1 MKKTMSRLLAVAL
14 VLAMVCAMIPAAMAA
29 VASVTIG
36 APTKP
41 TMTVGEKQTL
51 TATVT
56 LDAGDTTTATTVTWS
71 VSGSDSSV
79 TSTDV
84 ISVNAST
91 GEVTALKAGTAYV
104 IATSTADNTKSASV
118 SLTVQNAPEKCCAVA
133 GCTCTD
139 QSASAATCDCAACTA
154 VTGINLTAP
163 ALNDLN
169 TKIAAKKTAK
179 LNATNFAVTATV
191 ACTKATAPTVAL
203 KNVTIVSN
211 DETKA
216 TVTKGGTAEAPEWT
230 VTAVAAGSTTL
241 TVTYSSKT
249 QTIPVVV
256 SDTLNYTTLS
266 FTKNPVSSAT
276 YVQNAPATALTV
288 ATTGGYEGVATTYQ
302 WYASTD
308 KTLNSDGSLKNGTPK
323 ATGTSCTPDTTTPG
337 TTYYQCV
344 ASSTDGSVPKYAYS
358 TLAAVTVTPQT
369 YKLTLTVSP
378 STIKIDGSA
387 TLTAT
392 VKTTAGASYAGT
404 ETVTFSKTSGTS
416 YVTLGA
422 TSKALSGGTAVTT
435 VTGSSKGTST
445 IKAEVTIGG
454 QKYSDT
460 VTVTVSGVVSAETI
474 NYESDKDG
482 YAKFDGYDFYKK
494 VKDASGSTLS
504 YVKFT
509 SQYGGTLYKDGDST
523 SNSNKVTASTLCYYN
538 PSGSRVDL
546 DNLVFIINDSYSKH
560 YVDYTAYTSSG
571 TEIATGRVTID
582 GDGSS
587 DGDVTY
593 YVSSEETV
601 SLDEDDFQS
610 FFEDEYSKG
619 TLEYVKFAI
628 GDATNY
634 GTSSYGHLYE
644 SGETKASKVSSS
656 SKYYYEAT
664 SKQDDLDTVEFRA
677 GTRSS
682 AYTVKVP
689 FTAYGTDKNDR
700 SRSVDGTLV
709 IEVNNTKFVT
719 ITTDGDTF
727 TNLKLVKAMQP
738 KNVSSSKLDNYY
750 VMFDKVT
757 NGTLYSYYKTASNS
771 EEYGKRDKYWFN
783 PDSDEYDLGDVFFLP
798 KSNAKTAEIS
808 YTLYK
813 TTGSSKKNGT
823 EVDTGKILFKVE
835 QAKVTVTFNDIPA
848 NVKSWA
854 GEAIEYMAKEGYI
867 TGTGAKKFS
876 PNTNMSRA
884 MLVTVLYRMAGEPSV
899 SGIANPFTDV
909 VRGQYYYNAVLWAY
923 NKGIVTGKGA
933 NKFAPNDNVSREEI
947 ATFLYRYASK
957 PAATGTLTGFSDYTK
972 VSAYATDA
980 MKWAVKNEI
989 VAGIGGKL
997 SPKTSATR
1005 AQVATMLYRYINK

>member
-29 VASVTIG
+29 VAGVTIG

-56 LDAGDTTTATTVTWS
+56 LDAGDTTTVTSVTWS

-104 IATSTADNTKSASV
+104 IATSTADSTKSANV
-118 SLTVQNAPEKCCAVA
+118 SLTVQNAPEKCCAVV

-139 QSASAATCDCAACTA
+139 QSASATTCDCAACTA
-154 VTGINLTAP
+154 LTGINLTAP

-169 TKIAAKKTAK
+169 TKIEAKKTKK
-179 LNATNFAVTATV
+179 LNASNLAVTATV

-203 KNVTIVSN
+203 KDVTIASDDV
-211 DETKA
+211 TKA
-216 TVTKGGTAEAPEWT
+216 TVTPGGTAEAPEWT

-241 TVTYSSKT
+241 TVTYRGKT

-266 FTKNPVSSAT
+266 FTTNPVSSAT
-276 YVQNAPATALTV
+276 YVQNATATALTV
-288 ATTGGYEGVATTYQ
+288 ATTGGYEGVTTTYQ
-302 WYASTD
+302 WYMATSASAA
-308 KTLNSDGSLKNGTPK
+308 GTPIS
-323 ATGTSCTPDTTTPG
+323 GQNSTSYTPDTKTTLG
-337 TTYYQCV
+337 TTYYYCV
-344 ASSTDGSVPKYAYS
+344 ATSTDGVTPKTAES
-358 TLAAVTVTPQT
+358 TRAAITVTPQT
-369 YKLTLTVSP
+369 YTLTLTVSP

-404 ETVTFSKTSGTS
+404 ETVTFSKASGTS

-422 TSKALSGGTAVTT
+422 TSKALSGGTATTT

-445 IKAEVTIGG
+445 IKASVTIGG
-454 QKYSDT
+454 QIYTDT

-474 NYESDKDG
+474 NYESDSDG
-482 YAKFDGYDFYKK
+482 YAYFDGNDFYKK
-494 VKDASGSTLS
+494 VKNASGSTLS

-509 SQYGGTLYKDGDST
+509 SQYGGTLYKDKDST
-523 SNSNKVTASTLCYYN
+523 SSSNKVTASTLCYYE
-538 PSGSRVDL
+538 PSSSSRVDL
-546 DNLVFIINDSYSKH
+546 DDLVFIINDSYSKH

-619 TLEYVKFAI
+619 TLDYVKFAI

-689 FTAYGTDKNDR
+689 FTAYGKDKNDK
-700 SRSVDGTLV
+700 SRNVDGTLV

-727 TNLKLVKAMQP
+727 TNLKLVKSLQP

-848 NVKSWA
+848 NVRSWA
-854 GEAIEYMAKEGYI
+854 GDAIEYMAKEGYI